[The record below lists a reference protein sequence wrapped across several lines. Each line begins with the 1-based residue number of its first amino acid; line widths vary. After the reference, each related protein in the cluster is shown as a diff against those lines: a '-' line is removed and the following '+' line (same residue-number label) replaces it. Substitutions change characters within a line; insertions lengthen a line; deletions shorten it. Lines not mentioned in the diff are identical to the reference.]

1 MSKILVV
8 DDDRMTLELMRE
20 VFQNNSYE
28 VETAI
33 NGLEA
38 YNKIKEFEPDI
49 ILSDLQMPEM
59 DGMALLENLKEDF
72 ADLAL
77 VFITADDSIE
87 TAVNAMKKGAKD
99 YILKPIRLDEVLK
112 KIGNLAEYQ
121 SLKKENEYLRSKLE
135 DKFNFSK
142 IIGKNKKMFEMYN
155 LIKDISETNA
165 TVLILGE
172 SGTGKELIANAIH
185 FNSDRAKKPFV
196 KVNCAVLSEN
206 LLESELFGHIKG
218 SFTGAIRDKIGRF
231 EQADGGTFF
240 LDEIGDI
247 SLNMQVKLLRVLQEG
262 EFERVGD
269 LTTRKVNVR
278 IIAAT
283 SRNLQ
288 EMMKTGEFRQD
299 LYYRLNVIPI
309 TVPSLRERRDDIP
322 LLLDHFIKKF
332 SDSFKKEIL
341 EISDAAMQLL
351 MNYSWPGNIRELE
364 NFIERTV
371 ILNKNNEITIDQ
383 IPDHVKSKS
392 NDGFDS
398 EDPFQLDYN
407 KSLTDMVDHYE
418 KGLIT
423 EALNQY
429 DGNKLK
435 TASALQIHR
444 STFMSKIKKYE
455 L

>member
-1 MSKILVV
+1 MSRILVV

-28 VETAI
+28 VDTAS

-49 ILSDLQMPEM
+49 VLSDLQMPEM
-59 DGMALLENLKEDF
+59 DGMGLLENVKEEYP
-72 ADLAL
+72 DLAL

-87 TAVNAMKKGAKD
+87 SAVNAMKKGAKD

-112 KIGNLAEYQ
+112 KIGNLSDYQ

-135 DKFNFSK
+135 DKFNFSQ
-142 IIGKNKKMFEMYN
+142 IIGKNDKMLDMYN
-155 LIKDISETNA
+155 LIKDISGTNA

-196 KVNCAVLSEN
+196 KVNCAVLSEH
-206 LLESELFGHIKG
+206 LLESELFGHVKG

-309 TVPSLRERRDDIP
+309 NVPSLRERRDDIP
-322 LLLDHFIKKF
+322 LLIDHFIKKF
-332 SDSFKKEIL
+332 ADTFKKEISHI
-341 EISDAAMQLL
+341 EPEAMNLL
-351 MNYSWPGNIRELE
+351 SQYSWPGNIRELE
-364 NFIERTV
+364 NLIERTV
-371 ILNKNNEITIDQ
+371 ILNKDKVVNVNTL
-383 IPDHVKSKS
+383 PDYIFKSADKS
-392 NDGFDS
+392 EQQDIFK
-398 EDPFQLDYN
+398 LDLN
-407 KSLTDMVDHYE
+407 KSLTDMVDEYE
-418 KGLIT
+418 RAIIV
-423 EALNQY
+423 EALKMY

-435 TASALQIHR
+435 TASALKIHR